1 MLTFIAFNNI
11 FAGLNIIGFRW
22 WVGSKI
28 GSSFCSSYTVAVV
41 TSSFELVS
49 QFSSAI
55 SSFKITSFISEST
68 IINIAF
74 IDFNISFVL
83 TIVAIVSFAKIG

>member
-1 MLTFIAFNNI
+1 MPV

-28 GSSFCSSYTVAVV
+28 GNSFCSSCTVAVV
-41 TSSFELVS
+41 TSSSNLES
-49 QFSSAI
+49 PFSSAI
-55 SSFKITSFISEST
+55 SSFKITSFISDST
-68 IINIAF
+68 TINIAF